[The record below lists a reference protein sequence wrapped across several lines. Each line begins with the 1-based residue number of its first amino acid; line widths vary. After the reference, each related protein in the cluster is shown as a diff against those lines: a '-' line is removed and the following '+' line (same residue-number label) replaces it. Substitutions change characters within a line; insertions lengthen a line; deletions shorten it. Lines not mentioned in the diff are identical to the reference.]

1 MQAAEGAAA
10 EFEAAVV
17 GFGEV
22 GGDGDAKAVAGGALV
37 EAFAAAGDAGDLFV
51 GEAGAVVFD
60 GDLDVAAFGIGKVA
74 RFGADAA
81 GRPFARVV
89 EQVAEH
95 FFEVGLFGAQVQ
107 VAVGVQLPVK
117 VARGVQ
123 AAHEGGELGEACREV
138 DAAHVARAAARA
150 GQVALDEAV
159 HVGDLLA
166 GVFVVRFAAEQGEW
180 FFQGV
185 AEVGG
190 VAAGTGDDAR
200 VALQHV
206 VDFARQRVEV
216 GAVAGADAG
225 LFAAVD
231 GTQGVVQAAQR
242 GEAEVDL

>member
-1 MQAAEGAAA
+1 M
-10 EFEAAVV
+10 
-17 GFGEV
+17 
-22 GGDGDAKAVAGGALV
+22 
-37 EAFAAAGDAGDLFV
+37 
-51 GEAGAVVFD
+51 
-60 GDLDVAAFGIGKVA
+60 
-74 RFGADAA
+74 
-81 GRPFARVV
+81 
-89 EQVAEH
+89 
-95 FFEVGLFGAQVQ
+95 
-107 VAVGVQLPVK
+107 
-117 VARGVQ
+117 
-123 AAHEGGELGEACREV
+123 GEACREV
-138 DAAHVARAAARA
+138 NAAHVARAAARA

-159 HVGDLLA
+159 HVGDVLA

-190 VAAGTGDDAR
+190 VAAGAGDDAR

-231 GTQGVVQAAQR
+231 GAQGVVQAAQR